1 MQSEDELHPHPLN
14 WSPTITQFPIKDY
27 NHSPDLIHLLSEIP
41 SHICPSMKFRLEN
54 AAACFAVSTRDHFTR
69 RVGNRA
75 RHRARLM
82 ESGKGV
88 IPGGGRPRRGALP
101 ELVSSNNMSG
111 KPTLCPGCHR
121 CNYARGGARS
131 GGDAL
136 NRSFFLKLNLPQTT
150 NLEPPTNHKC
160 FAWMHRYD

>member
-1 MQSEDELHPHPLN
+1 MLYTVGKVLKISFQRYITCPQSLEIAAGKPRKQICN
-14 WSPTITQFPIKDY
+14 
-27 NHSPDLIHLLSEIP
+27 LLETADQGGI
-41 SHICPSMKFRLEN
+41 
-54 AAACFAVSTRDHFTR
+54 
-69 RVGNRA
+69 RA

-160 FAWMHRYD
+160 FA